1 MENDIDEFIKIG
13 LETFRELDY
22 PRYYPFSF
30 VRLLPYYSDLRSKKL
45 LEAISNLKKK
55 EIPLKKIADSFPTV
69 PTLRIEIG
77 LSLIDLKIAGYQKNT
92 RIEIFDFFNSLI
104 KIRAKKDY
112 YGKNSCIEKTDE
124 ELKNILKKVKFSKV
138 SKKDAKNLGLLSASL
153 ASLTMA
159 LYYDNFPHQ
168 SYEIEGPY
176 ELDGNRKLLIKKNI
190 RLKPYEIFEHTL
202 KYKYENVELYVIYND
217 INIKLDAINH
227 VSYDNNAV
235 NATEKVALFIDG
247 KQIFKLSSK
256 IDSLIEYFGELSQ
269 KQFEYFDSLSFKE
282 KKRMFLFQREYALKD
297 FFTLAEIEWKP
308 SEEMLKRVKD
318 RKLLPVPKEK
328 KENKNKIF
336 VKLFDPR
343 CEAPFKEKMTL
354 KLLRA
359 LYYR

>member
-55 EIPLKKIADSFPTV
+55 EIPLKKIADSFPTL

-124 ELKNILKKVKFSKV
+124 ELKNILKKVKFSKI
-138 SKKDAKNLGLLSASL
+138 SNKDAKNLGLLSASL
-153 ASLTMA
+153 ASLSWA
-159 LYYDNFPHQ
+159 LYNDNFPHQ

-176 ELDGNRKLLIKKNI
+176 ELNENRKSLIK
-190 RLKPYEIFEHTL
+190 YF
-202 KYKYENVELYVIYND
+202 
-217 INIKLDAINH
+217 
-227 VSYDNNAV
+227 S
-235 NATEKVALFIDG
+235 G
-247 KQIFKLSSK
+247 LSK
-256 IDSLIEYFGELSQ
+256 E
-269 KQFEYFDSLSFKE
+269 QFEYFGFLSFEE